1 MGRDGS
7 APPLD
12 VSFHGASC
20 LSTHGRGRSSVLAD
34 SLPTDRAASDGVID
48 EAARLDQEPDEV
60 LTGGGF
66 SGEGWFDE
74 VAVDVGEAEVA
85 ALGSVGE
92 AGVFD
97 AHEVEDGG
105 VEVVDVDGVFG
116 DVVAEVVGGAES

>member
-1 MGRDGS
+1 
-7 APPLD
+7 
-12 VSFHGASC
+12 
-20 LSTHGRGRSSVLAD
+20 
-34 SLPTDRAASDGVID
+34 
-48 EAARLDQEPDEV
+48 V
-60 LTGGGF
+60 LTGGGL

-105 VEVVDVDGVFG
+105 VEVVDVDWVFG
-116 DVVAEVVGGAES
+116 DVVAEVVGGAEGEAFFDACAGEEDTPPWE